1 MRSPVLTNA
10 LRRFAKT
17 GDRKGRPYGENL
29 ASRKT
34 WLNCKDGCGSRTLD
48 TKLGPVGLGATYA
61 YVDSTAENGP
71 GDVRELRR
79 PRHLG
84 NVDARLAISPSVS
97 ASLGVA
103 LSSASLDREFSTW
116 PATEV
121 ELDAYRLWRGE
132 VDIAISPRWTLSL
145 SAENLLDTDYV
156 TVYGYRSP
164 GATAMARVV
173 FSPQSRSTERKPGGV
188 LEHAAP
194 GHRLPGPKDAGLLP
208 EPLDGSPAVLGLGTL
223 R

>member
-1 MRSPVLTNA
+1 MQPKCQHPA
-10 LRRFAKT
+10 L
-17 GDRKGRPYGENL
+17 
-29 ASRKT
+29 SRH
-34 WLNCKDGCGSRTLD
+34 LD

-61 YVDSTAENGP
+61 YVDSTAENGT

-116 PATEV
+116 PLPKSNWTPTGSGGGI
-121 ELDAYRLWRGE
+121 W
-132 VDIAISPRWTLSL
+132 ISRSHPGGRCRSAPRTW
-145 SAENLLDTDYV
+145 LDTDYV